1 MSGLARTLIIKIA
14 LTVCLWCIPLLLFP
28 ATWLRMIGFP
38 VPEPVLFLRLLGMAY
53 VALVVAYAFGLRDV
67 LRGEYPGAVVWV
79 GIVSNGGA
87 FALLLIAAIA
97 GVLDTWGER
106 ARILMWISLLG
117 TFAIAAA
124 LVWFGVVR
132 RAR

>member
-1 MSGLARTLIIKIA
+1 
-14 LTVCLWCIPLLLFP
+14 
-28 ATWLRMIGFP
+28 LRMIGFP
-38 VPEPVLFLRLLGMAY
+38 VPEPLLFLRLLGMAY

-67 LRGEYPGAVVWV
+67 LRGAYPGAVVWV

-87 FALLLIAAIA
+87 FALLLIAAMA
-97 GVLDTWGER
+97 GVLDMWGER
-106 ARILMWISLLG
+106 ARILMWMSLLG
-117 TFAIAAA
+117 TFSIAAA